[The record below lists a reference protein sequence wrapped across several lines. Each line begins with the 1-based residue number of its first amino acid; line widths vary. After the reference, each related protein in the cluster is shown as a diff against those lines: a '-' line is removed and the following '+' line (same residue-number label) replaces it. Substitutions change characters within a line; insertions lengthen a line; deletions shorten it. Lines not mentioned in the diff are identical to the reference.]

1 MAYTT
6 KDLERLSLIERV
18 DIINELL
25 EESSLK
31 KLLESH
37 VMIKKAK
44 LKELLKPYEY
54 NHETRQ
60 FELLDVVESSINEQQ
75 IEVEQD
81 QTVALLGDIK
91 EILLQMSDKMTTTSS
106 HPTIVSDSR
115 LSIVKS
121 NGDKLV
127 TRSFKIYEKINDR
140 LKQATK
146 ESDLTQQQIFNSLL
160 DKALRELGY

>member
-31 KLLESH
+31 KLLENHLTMS
-37 VMIKKAK
+37 KGK
-44 LKELLKPYEY
+44 LKQLLKPYEY
-54 NHETRQ
+54 NQETRQ
-60 FELLDVVESSINEQQ
+60 FELLEVVESSVNEQQ
-75 IEVEQD
+75 IEVEHD
-81 QTVALLGDIK
+81 PTVALLGDIK
-91 EILLQMSDKMTTTSS
+91 EILLQMSDKMTT
-106 HPTIVSDSR
+106 PTVVTDSR
-115 LSIVKS
+115 LNIVKS

-127 TRSFKIYEKINDR
+127 TRSFKIYDKINDR

-146 ESDLTQQQIFNSLL
+146 ESDLTQQQLFNALL

>member
-6 KDLERLSLIERV
+6 KELEQMTLVERV
-18 DIINELL
+18 DVINELL
-25 EESSLK
+25 EDSSLK
-31 KLLESH
+31 KLLENHLTMS
-37 VMIKKAK
+37 KGK
-44 LKELLKPYEY
+44 LKQLLKPYEY
-54 NHETRQ
+54 NIDTRQ
-60 FELLDVVESSINEQQ
+60 FELLEVVEPSVNDQQ

-91 EILLQMSDKMTTTSS
+91 EILLQMSDKMTTSS
-106 HPTIVSDSR
+106 QTIVTDSR
-115 LSIVKS
+115 LNIVKS

-146 ESDLTQQQIFNSLL
+146 ESDLTQQQIFNAIL
-160 DKALRELGY
+160 DKGLRELGF

>member
-1 MAYTT
+1 MAYTI
-6 KDLERLSLIERV
+6 KDLERLSLVERV
-18 DIINELL
+18 DVINELL
-25 EESSLK
+25 EDSSLK
-31 KLLESH
+31 KLLETH
-37 VMIKKAK
+37 VTMSKGK
-44 LKELLKPYEY
+44 LKQLLKPYEY
-54 NHETRQ
+54 NIETRQ
-60 FELLDVVESSINEQQ
+60 FELLEVVEPSVNDQQ

-81 QTVALLGDIK
+81 STVALLGDIK
-91 EILLQMSDKMTTTSS
+91 EILLQMSDKMNTSS

-146 ESDLTQQQIFNSLL
+146 ESDLTQQQLFNSLL

>member
-31 KLLESH
+31 KLLENH
-37 VMIKKAK
+37 VTMSKGK
-44 LKELLKPYEY
+44 LKQLLKPYEY
-54 NHETRQ
+54 NIETRQ
-60 FELLDVVESSINEQQ
+60 FELLDVVESSINDQQ

-106 HPTIVSDSR
+106 QTIVTDSR
-115 LSIVKS
+115 LNIVKS

-140 LKQATK
+140 LKLATK
-146 ESDLTQQQIFNSLL
+146 ESDLTQQQLFNAIL
-160 DKALRELGY
+160 DKGLRELGF

>member
-1 MAYTT
+1 MAYTI
-6 KDLERLSLIERV
+6 KDLERLSLVERV
-18 DIINELL
+18 DVINELL

-31 KLLESH
+31 KLLETH
-37 VMIKKAK
+37 VTMSKGK
-44 LKELLKPYEY
+44 LKQLLKPYEY
-54 NHETRQ
+54 NTDTRQ
-60 FELLDVVESSINEQQ
+60 FELLEVMESSENEQQ

>member
-6 KDLERLSLIERV
+6 KDLERLSLVERV
-18 DIINELL
+18 EVINELL

-31 KLLESH
+31 KLLETH
-37 VMIKKAK
+37 VTMSKGK
-44 LKELLKPYEY
+44 LKQLLKPYEY
-54 NHETRQ
+54 NIETRQ
-60 FELLDVVESSINEQQ
+60 FELLEVVEPSVNEQQ

-81 QTVALLGDIK
+81 PTVALLGDIK

-106 HPTIVSDSR
+106 QTIVTDSR
-115 LSIVKS
+115 LNIVKS

-146 ESDLTQQQIFNSLL
+146 ESDLTQQQLFNALL
-160 DKALRELGY
+160 DKALRELGF